1 MFENICTLKDK
12 QKDTYVFNAQ
22 EIFSTCTNSNQNHLP
37 LGQKVVQDKESNLF
51 LQNQAQTIFLEIN
64 KLK

>member
-51 LQNQAQTIFLEIN
+51 YKT
-64 KLK
+64 KLRLYF